1 MVCHDQGAPAMAW
14 LPWAALAKHRGDAS
28 AGEAAPASFDLRYKL
43 NGSVFGK
50 RCVVCNRN
58 SIKNSKLVEI
68 WLNMTICMISH
79 LLLYISLH
87 SPNFIREALKPR
99 PSLIHRPSQH
109 SSAEA
114 KSSVGDTIRQSC
126 SLGQQVNPALNS
138 LWLRPW
144 LRRWRKKH
152 GNITK
157 KARNDG
163 GMMEWSKTCVLDMHS
178 GYPETGNTAHLS
190 KWISHE
196 KNKRF
201 PCACHFDG
209 RKSPCKPVTA
219 QRLRI
224 ARSTEAV
231 LHLYTAAIGTTQV
244 LQCMHLVVTGSDA
257 MICVTWHCK
266 GKMQPISQTNFR
278 RSVL

>member
-1 MVCHDQGAPAMAW
+1 MLNYQRVISCNLPQIWELFPVGLPRPRHPRRPSNGMA
-14 LPWAALAKHRGDAS
+14 AVSR
-28 AGEAAPASFDLRYKL
+28 AGEASRWRKRCCKRWRSSSGFRPAKL

-68 WLNMTICMISH
+68 FLNMTGCMISH

-138 LWLRPW
+138 LWLR
-144 LRRWRKKH
+144 
-152 GNITK
+152 K
-157 KARNDG
+157 KARN
-163 GMMEWSKTCVLDMHS
+163 GMMEARRVSWTCTLATLRLEIPHMSKC
-178 GYPETGNTAHLS
+178 
-190 KWISHE
+190 WISHE
-196 KNKRF
+196 K
-201 PCACHFDG
+201 
-209 RKSPCKPVTA
+209 
-219 QRLRI
+219 
-224 ARSTEAV
+224 
-231 LHLYTAAIGTTQV
+231 
-244 LQCMHLVVTGSDA
+244 
-257 MICVTWHCK
+257 
-266 GKMQPISQTNFR
+266 
-278 RSVL
+278 